1 MVITALCLYAFFFFP
16 TIIIAPS
23 TCCLHCELPCKI
35 VVGFLHESTFAPTVL
50 SSNHA
55 DQISR
60 YLGKIL
66 RERLS
71 LYFPSFPEP
80 YIIKGNDRYKYQIQ
94 LNYKANFT
102 FLNFPFRLSNT
113 FFFKPLKL

>member
-1 MVITALCLYAFFFFP
+1 MMITALCLYAFFFLP
-16 TIIIAPS
+16 TIIIATS

-80 YIIKGNDRYKYQIQ
+80 YIIKGYGRYKYQIQ
-94 LNYKANFT
+94 SGIIKLILLFYI
-102 FLNFPFRLSNT
+102 FLFYLSNI
-113 FFFKPLKL
+113 FFLQTS